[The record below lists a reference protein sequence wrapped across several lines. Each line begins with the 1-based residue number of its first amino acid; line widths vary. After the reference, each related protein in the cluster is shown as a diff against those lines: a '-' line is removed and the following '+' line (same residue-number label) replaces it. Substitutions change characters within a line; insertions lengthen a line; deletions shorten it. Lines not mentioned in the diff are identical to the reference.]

1 MTGKTS
7 YESRRITISYL
18 AVIELCQMFNIP
30 SDAPT
35 QALSA
40 AIEKLIFTG
49 GGSLQTLPK
58 AQITASTPAPIQPN
72 KAGLANMVSQLK
84 GVAS

>member
-1 MTGKTS
+1 MN

-18 AVIELCQMFNIP
+18 AVYELCQMFDIP
-30 SDAPT
+30 HDAPT

-40 AIEKLIFTG
+40 AVEKLIFQG
-49 GGSLQTLPK
+49 GIGVQTSPK
-58 AQITASTPAPIQPN
+58 TQNSPSTPTAIQPN
-72 KAGLANMVSQLK
+72 KTGLASMASQFK

>member
-1 MTGKTS
+1 MN

-30 SDAPT
+30 QDAPT

-40 AIEKLIFTG
+40 AVEKLIFSG
-49 GGSLQTLPK
+49 GIGVQTPPK
-58 AQITASTPAPIQPN
+58 TQNSPSTPTAIQPN
-72 KAGLANMVSQLK
+72 KTGLANMASQFK

>member
-1 MTGKTS
+1 MN

-30 SDAPT
+30 HDAPT

-40 AIEKLIFTG
+40 AVEKLIFSG
-49 GGSLQTLPK
+49 GIGVQTSPK
-58 AQITASTPAPIQPN
+58 TQNSPSTAIQPN
-72 KAGLANMVSQLK
+72 KAGLATMASQFK

>member
-1 MTGKTS
+1 MN

-30 SDAPT
+30 QDAPT

-40 AIEKLIFTG
+40 AIEKLIFQG
-49 GGSLQTLPK
+49 GIGVHTPPK
-58 AQITASTPAPIQPN
+58 NQNSPSTAIQPN
-72 KAGLANMVSQLK
+72 KTGLATMASQFK

>member
-1 MTGKTS
+1 MN

-18 AVIELCQMFNIP
+18 AVSELCQMFGIP
-30 SDAPT
+30 DDAPT

-40 AIEKLIFTG
+40 AVEKLIFTG
-49 GGSLQTLPK
+49 GGSAKPQLNT
-58 AQITASTPAPIQPN
+58 STPAPIQPN
-72 KAGLANMVSQLK
+72 KTGLASMVSQFQ

>member
-1 MTGKTS
+1 VSDKTS

-18 AVIELCQMFNIP
+18 AVYELCQMFNIP

-40 AIEKLIFTG
+40 AVEKLIFQG
-49 GGSLQTLPK
+49 GNVQTSPK
-58 AQITASTPAPIQPN
+58 TQNSSSTPTAIQPN
-72 KAGLANMVSQLK
+72 KAGLANMASQFK

>member
-1 MTGKTS
+1 MADKTS

-18 AVIELCQMFNIP
+18 AVYELCQMFNIP
-30 SDAPT
+30 QDAPT

-40 AIEKLIFTG
+40 AVEKLIFQG
-49 GGSLQTLPK
+49 GGSG
-58 AQITASTPAPIQPN
+58 QIPSKTQIMASTPTAIQPN
-72 KAGLANMVSQLK
+72 KAGLANMASHFK